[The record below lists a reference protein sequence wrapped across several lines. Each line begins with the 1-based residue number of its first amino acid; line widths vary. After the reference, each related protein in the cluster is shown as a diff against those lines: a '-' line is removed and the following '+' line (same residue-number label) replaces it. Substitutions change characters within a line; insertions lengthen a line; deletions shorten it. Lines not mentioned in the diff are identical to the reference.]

1 MRTLLHIA
9 DLCAGYGAA
18 DVIRS
23 VSLDVADG
31 EIAVVL
37 GANGAGKTTLLRAI
51 TGALARTGTAEFDG
65 RPLRTRPEDNVRAGL
80 SLVPQGRGTLTELT
94 VAENLLV
101 GASARKPGR
110 GVDADVTKWCEFF
123 PVLGER
129 RDQKAGSLSGGEQQ
143 MLAIA
148 RALMA
153 RPRLVLLDEP
163 SLGLAPIIVQRVFA
177 ALSDINAT
185 EGTSMLIVEQNA
197 DLALRA
203 ATSAYVLEAGHV
215 VASGSA
221 TDFLDDDRVR
231 SAYLG
236 TDSRSAGA
244 PRGCR

>member
-1 MRTLLHIA
+1 MLHL
-9 DLCAGYGAA
+9 DNLCAGYGAA

-37 GANGAGKTTLLRAI
+37 GANGAGKTTLMRAI
-51 TGALARTGTAEFDG
+51 TGVLRRTGVAEFDG
-65 RPLRTRPEDNVRAGL
+65 RPLRTRPEDNVAAGL

-101 GASARKPGR
+101 GAASRRAART
-110 GVDADVTKWCEFF
+110 VDDDVTKWCEFF

-129 RDQKAGSLSGGEQQ
+129 RHQKAGSLSGGEQQ

-153 RPRLVLLDEP
+153 RPRLLLLDEP

-197 DLALRA
+197 DLALRVA
-203 ATSAYVLEAGHV
+203 RTAHILEAGRV
-215 VASGSA
+215 VAAGPA
-221 TDFLDDDRVR
+221 AAFLDDDRVR

-236 TDSRSAGA
+236 AR
-244 PRGCR
+244 

>member
-1 MRTLLHIA
+1 MLHVEGMS
-9 DLCAGYGAA
+9 AGYGAA

-23 VSLDVADG
+23 VSFDVADG

-51 TGALARTGTAEFDG
+51 TGVLGRSGVAEFDG
-65 RPLRTRPEDNVRAGL
+65 RPLRSRPEDNVRAGL

-94 VAENLLV
+94 VLENLHV
-101 GASARKPGR
+101 GAAARPR
-110 GVDADVTKWCEFF
+110 SEADADVDKWFDFF

-129 RDQKAGSLSGGEQQ
+129 RAQKAGSLSGGEQQ

-177 ALSDINAT
+177 ALADINAD

-197 DLALRA
+197 DLALRLA
-203 ATSAYVLEAGHV
+203 RNAHVLEAGQL
-215 VASGSA
+215 VASGA
-221 TDFLDDDRVR
+221 AADFLDDDRVR

-236 TDSRSAGA
+236 GH
-244 PRGCR
+244 

>member
-1 MRTLLHIA
+1 LLHVEGMS
-9 DLCAGYGAA
+9 AGYGAA

-23 VSLDVADG
+23 VSFDVADG

-51 TGALARTGTAEFDG
+51 TGVLGRSGVAEFDG
-65 RPLRTRPEDNVRAGL
+65 RPLRSRPEDNVRAGL

-94 VAENLLV
+94 VLENLHV
-101 GASARKPGR
+101 GAAARPR
-110 GVDADVTKWCEFF
+110 SEADADVDKWFDFF

-129 RDQKAGSLSGGEQQ
+129 RAQKAGSLSGGEQQ

-177 ALSDINAT
+177 ALADINAD

-197 DLALRA
+197 DLALRLA
-203 ATSAYVLEAGHV
+203 RNAHVLEAGQL
-215 VASGSA
+215 VASGA
-221 TDFLDDDRVR
+221 AADFLDDDRVR

-236 TDSRSAGA
+236 GH
-244 PRGCR
+244 